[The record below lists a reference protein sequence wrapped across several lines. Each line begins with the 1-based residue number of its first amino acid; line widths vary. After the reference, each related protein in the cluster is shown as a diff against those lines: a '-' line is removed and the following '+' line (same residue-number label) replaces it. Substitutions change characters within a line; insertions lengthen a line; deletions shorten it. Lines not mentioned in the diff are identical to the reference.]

1 MQSPNPKAM
10 ATFTDLNPGHSP
22 WCQRL
27 ESLLSFGVHS
37 GADLV
42 EVFLERTDHLG
53 VLAEQNT
60 ITSVSPAFGMGAGI
74 RVFRGGQDGFVSTND
89 LSDQGLQQAL
99 EQALAM
105 LQLDATSLSADR
117 TFEGLLN
124 LRDYGQSKESWL
136 SQTPDL
142 DTITQRL
149 LEGTQSLQKF
159 GQHLEVR
166 RGNFSRDWQEVLVA
180 ASDGTFARDIRL
192 HQSSGLSV
200 LAADGDHRSSIAR
213 RYGSSD
219 RPHDLRSWDVDASAH
234 EVCESAATM
243 LRADYVDGGQMPVV
257 LANRFGGVIFHEA
270 CGHLLETTQVERG
283 STPFAESI
291 GETIA
296 HPSVTAIDEGL
307 SEGAFGSL
315 SMDDEGMEPQRTVL
329 IENGVLK
336 RFISDRAGE
345 MRTGH
350 ARTGSGRRQSHG
362 FAAASRMRNTYIA
375 AGPNSVDDLISSV
388 DNGLYCKSMGA
399 GSVGATGQFNFSV
412 EEGYLINNGT
422 LGKPVKGATLIGD
435 AKEVM
440 PRISMCADD
449 LDLAAGYCGSVSG
462 SVFVTVG
469 QPHVKVDSITVGGR

>member
-1 MQSPNPKAM
+1 MQTTTISTTGIFNL
-10 ATFTDLNPGHSP
+10 DPGCSP
-22 WCQRL
+22 WEQRL
-27 ESLLSFGVHS
+27 NTLLSVGLAS

-53 VLAEQNT
+53 VLAEQDK

-74 RVFRGGQDGFVSTND
+74 RVFRGARDGFVSTND
-89 LSDQGLQQAL
+89 LSDAGLTEAL

-105 LQLDATSLSADR
+105 LQLERSTLSGSNSFQGLSALRNFAATKNDWLER
-117 TFEGLLN
+117 TPN
-124 LRDYGQSKESWL
+124 LDV
-136 SQTPDL
+136 
-142 DTITQRL
+142 ITQRL
-149 LEGTQSLQKF
+149 LEGTQCLQRL

-200 LAADGDHRSSIAR
+200 LAADGDHRASIAR
-213 RYGSSD
+213 RYGTTD
-219 RPHDLRSWDVDASAH
+219 KPNDLCDWNIEASAQ
-234 EVCESAATM
+234 EVCASASTM

-270 CGHLLETTQVERG
+270 CGHLLETTQIERG
-283 STPFAESI
+283 TTPFAESI
-291 GETIA
+291 GESIA
-296 HPSVTAIDEGL
+296 HPAVTAIDEGL
-307 SEGAFGSL
+307 SDGAFGSM

-329 IENGVLK
+329 IEKGVLK

-345 MRTGH
+345 LRTGH

-375 AGPNSVDDLISSV
+375 AGPHSIDDLIGSV
-388 DNGLYCKSMGA
+388 DRGLYCKSMGG
-399 GSVGATGQFNFSV
+399 GSVGPTGQFNFSV
-412 EEGYLINNGT
+412 EEGYLIENGT
-422 LGKPVKGATLIGD
+422 LSKPVKGATLIGE